1 MNNDMNNDIIERIE
15 RLGTINS
22 YISDIELDK
31 ERDEIIAYLKL
42 HNVLEFNGDNFHF
55 IGEKSEEYNYLYFK
69 KYNC

>member
-1 MNNDMNNDIIERIE
+1 MNNDIIERIE

-42 HNVLEFNGDNFHF
+42 HNVLEFNGDNLHF